1 MPFVSISFAN
11 EEEEAAL
18 ATACSSVRSLSDGGS
33 GLDSESA
40 PSQSHACS
48 SDSVRERGEEESKL
62 SFPLLL
68 LLSFSSGRKA
78 WDFMPYLDFCPQ
90 LSAHFNGP
98 KERLEKDV
106 ILTHFRSEFRNWPT
120 SFKSQGR
127 LKSWPRFMPRR
138 ERRSARHTRVTPPS
152 NTGGT

>member
-1 MPFVSISFAN
+1 MEEVALTVKVLLVSRT
-11 EEEEAAL
+11 L
-18 ATACSSVRSLSDGGS
+18 ARQTP
-33 GLDSESA
+33 SE
-40 PSQSHACS
+40 
-48 SDSVRERGEEESKL
+48 REERGEEESKL

-68 LLSFSSGRKA
+68 LLSFSSGRKT
-78 WDFMPYLDFCPQ
+78 WDFMSYFDFCPQ
-90 LSAHFNGP
+90 LRAHFNGP